1 MSVSTVWFTY
11 KMQNQVKDIKDIVHT
26 VMMIINKNTG
36 DVDKILAYGTV
47 LEGEPTKI
55 INSSTLAT
63 LPSIPA
69 SASPP
74 NTVMM
79 HILTS

>member
-47 LEGEPTKI
+47 LEG
-55 INSSTLAT
+55 
-63 LPSIPA
+63 
-69 SASPP
+69 
-74 NTVMM
+74 
-79 HILTS
+79 